1 MILSW
6 LWSAIRAGR
15 QLAGWLRISGLAAW
29 RAVVGFIEHDD
40 LTLASSISYYGLLS
54 LFPFLMLA
62 FAVLGSVTADEADRA
77 AVLQFVLQYLPERSE
92 LVTGQLDALRQ
103 ASLGL
108 GTAGTALLAWP
119 ALGLFRSVTSAV
131 NHAWRVEQPG
141 GYLQHHLMA
150 FLMLMA
156 AGVLLVVALLLVS
169 AIRVVQASWFAT
181 VLDQMPGLEILTG
194 LAFGYAATLLPVMVV
209 GWIFY
214 FVPNTD
220 VRLVDVWVGA
230 LLTGWLWRLAFDG
243 FSWYV
248 TGPSWFSIP
257 GSVAAIVVF
266 LFWVQLEASILL
278 YGAEFTAAYA
288 RLRRDAAG

>member
-6 LWSAIRAGR
+6 WWSAIRAGR
-15 QLAGWLRISGLAAW
+15 RLVGWLRISGLAAW
-29 RAVVGFIEHDD
+29 RAVVGFVENDD

-77 AVLQFVLQYLPERSE
+77 AVVEFILQYLPEQSE

-108 GTAGTALLAWP
+108 GAAGTALLAWP
-119 ALGLFRSVTSAV
+119 ALGVFRSVTSAV

-156 AGVLLVVALLLVS
+156 AGVMLVVALLLVS

-194 LAFGYAATLLPVMVV
+194 LAFRYTATLLPVVVV

-220 VRLVDVWVGA
+220 VRLLDV
-230 LLTGWLWRLAFDG
+230 
-243 FSWYV
+243 
-248 TGPSWFSIP
+248 
-257 GSVAAIVVF
+257 
-266 LFWVQLEASILL
+266 
-278 YGAEFTAAYA
+278 
-288 RLRRDAAG
+288 

>member
-6 LWSAIRAGR
+6 LWSAIHAGR
-15 QLAGWLRISGLAAW
+15 RLVGWLRISGLAAW

-77 AVLQFVLQYLPERSE
+77 AVLQFVLQYLPEQSE

-131 NHAWRVEQPG
+131 NHAWRAEQPG

-194 LAFGYAATLLPVMVV
+194 LAFRYAATLLPVMVV

-220 VRLVDVWVGA
+220 VRLRDVWVGA

-248 TGPSWFSIP
+248 AGPSWFSIP

-288 RLRRDAAG
+288 RLRRGVAG